1 MLSNFQM
8 QTIHIQIFFKKGVKD
23 ILMLKILDLNHK
35 FIKYKIIIIHEI
47 KKKNNFRLLRTFIIK
62 IYL

>member
-1 MLSNFQM
+1 M